1 MKSTLKYSLNA
12 FIAFALLLGG
22 CTEQDFT
29 LGELTAPTN
38 IVIDTEIMG
47 QDANNPDG
55 DGSGDVK
62 ITVSSDN
69 AIAHKIDF
77 GTSETLSLET
87 LANPTVTK
95 KFTRTGVFTYRI
107 TVVAFGAGGTS
118 SVATK
123 DITVRSDFNVDP
135 VIVTN
140 LTGDSSKTW
149 IVDKSVAGH
158 FGVGPW
164 SGAFTPIWWQ
174 AGVNEK
180 VNCCNCFY
188 TTQFTFTKNTT
199 SNTFS
204 LQVASP
210 DGAFTKTGSLA
221 SVPGIPSSG
230 AEGCYAYGGGTESF
244 TFVPSSTGNPN
255 SLTQTAILLSGNTT
269 YIGYGSLQKEY
280 EIVEISSTVMK
291 LRIQG
296 TETGNA
302 WYLTLV
308 PADL

>member
-1 MKSTLKYSLNA
+1 MKSNLKYSLQA
-12 FIAFALLLGG
+12 LFVFALLFGS

-29 LGELTAPTN
+29 LGELTAPSN

-69 AIAHKIDF
+69 AIAYKIDF
-77 GTSETLSLET
+77 GTGETLSLET
-87 LANPTVTK
+87 FSGTATK
-95 KFTRTGVFTYRI
+95 KYTKTGVFTYRI
-107 TVVAFGAGGTS
+107 TIVAFGAGGTS

-158 FGVGPW
+158 MGVGPW
-164 SGAFTPIWWQ
+164 TGEFSPIWWQ

-188 TTQFTFTKNTT
+188 TTQFTFTKNSA

-204 LQVASP
+204 LQVTSP

-221 SVPGIPSSG
+221 SIPGIPSSG

-244 TFVPSSTGNPN
+244 SFVPSATGNPN
-255 SLTQTAILLSGNTT
+255 SLTQTAILLSGSTV

-280 EIVEISSTVMK
+280 EIVEITPTVMK

-302 WYLTLV
+302 WYLTLI
-308 PADL
+308 PAVL

>member
-1 MKSTLKYSLNA
+1 MKSNLKYSLHALFA
-12 FIAFALLLGG
+12 FVLLFGS

-29 LGELTAPTN
+29 LGELTAPSN

-62 ITVSSDN
+62 ITVSSEG
-69 AIAHKIDF
+69 ALAYKIDF
-77 GTSETLSLET
+77 GTSETVSLENFGGT
-87 LANPTVTK
+87 TTK
-95 KFTRTGVFTYRI
+95 KYTKTGVFTYRI

-158 FGVGPW
+158 MGVGPW
-164 SGAFTPIWWQ
+164 AGEFSPIWWQ

-188 TTQFTFTKNTT
+188 TTQFTFTKNSA
-199 SNTFS
+199 SNTFT

-221 SVPGIPSSG
+221 SIPGIPSSG

-244 TFVPSSTGNPN
+244 SFVPSATGNPN
-255 SLTQTAILLSGNTT
+255 SLTQTAILLSGSTV

-302 WYLTLV
+302 WYLTLI
-308 PADL
+308 PADI

>member
-1 MKSTLKYSLNA
+1 MKSFLKYNLQIFLA
-12 FIAFALLLGG
+12 FVLLFGS

-29 LGELTAPTN
+29 LGDLTAPSN
-38 IVIDTEIMG
+38 IVIDTEIIG
-47 QDANNPDG
+47 QDANNPNG

-62 ITVSSDN
+62 ITVSSND
-69 AIAHKIDF
+69 AIAYKIDF
-77 GTSETLSLET
+77 GTSETLSLENMT
-87 LANPTVTK
+87 TTTVTK
-95 KFTRTGVFTYRI
+95 KFTKTGVFTYRI

-123 DITVRSDFNVDP
+123 DITVRSDFNVSP
-135 VIVTN
+135 QVVTY
-140 LTGDSSKTW
+140 LTADASKTW

-164 SGAFTPIWWQ
+164 TGAFSPIWWQ

-188 TTQFTFTKNTT
+188 TTQFTFTKNAA

-221 SVPGIPSSG
+221 SIPGIPSSG
-230 AEGCYAYGGGTESF
+230 DEGCYAYGGGTESF
-244 TFVPSSTGNPN
+244 TFVPSTTGNPN
-255 SLTQTAILLSGNTT
+255 SLTQTAILLSGNTV

-280 EIVEISSTVMK
+280 EIVEISESVMK

-302 WYLTLV
+302 WYLTLI
-308 PADL
+308 PADQ